1 MKALKVGTILLAVL
15 LLAAAPSMAGTWYI
29 GGGIE
34 SVSLSEDVNFVDNGG
49 GLAFNFGIRFT
60 RVTALDFTLSGSA
73 HQEAGLDI
81 DYGRFAIGPKFF
93 FSDGSFQPFATVGI
107 MSHVLDYQNVPYQV
121 DGGGLYLGIG
131 CDAYFDPNNSLGVT
145 LISAAWDAEDN
156 FGGAGD
162 GQTGIFKMVYN
173 YHFK

>member
-1 MKALKVGTILLAVL
+1 MQKIRFGFLLLVL
-15 LLAAAPSMAGTWYI
+15 FLAAASPAIASNWYI

-34 SVSLSEDVNFVDNGG
+34 TVSLSEDVDFVDNGG
-49 GLAFNFGIRFT
+49 GLVFNFGIRFT

-121 DGGGLYLGIG
+121 EGGGLYLGIG

-156 FGGAGD
+156 FAGAGD
-162 GQTGIFKMVYN
+162 GQTGIFRMVYN